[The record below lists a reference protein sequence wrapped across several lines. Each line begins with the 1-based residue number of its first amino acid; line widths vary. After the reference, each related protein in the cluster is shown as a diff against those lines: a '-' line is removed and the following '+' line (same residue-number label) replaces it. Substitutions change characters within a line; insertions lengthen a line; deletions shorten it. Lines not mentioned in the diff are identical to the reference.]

1 MIVFILPEKRSY
13 RKLYRR
19 WFDSSIDVLTDGYD
33 LKSQTKI
40 SSTTLAAEGKHC
52 RQSRCQEKWHL

>member
-19 WFDSSIDVLTDGYD
+19 WFDPSVDMLTDGYD
-33 LKSQTKI
+33 LVESTKI
-40 SSTTLAAEGKHC
+40 SSAHSCG
-52 RQSRCQEKWHL
+52 